1 MLKAMAIVILGLLT
15 IGIYM
20 QIITWQS
27 KQVLSGE
34 LVREAET
41 NEEKIIIG
49 VISDTHIP
57 TRANA
62 IPAEV
67 FKIFENASY
76 IIHAG
81 DFVELSVAEEL
92 KKIAPVVAVQ
102 GNMDPISVREK
113 YPKVN
118 TLEVLG
124 WKIGVAHNG
133 VPSLRSSRLKK
144 LAKQNDF
151 DVLIFGHSHKGS
163 VGVEDGVLY
172 INPGSP
178 TQPLLSEASV
188 AVLKVSKGK
197 VEVEIRVICTSRSAS
212 PARSQSLPALSA
224 SL

>member
-15 IGIYM
+15 VGIYM

-27 KQVLSGE
+27 KQALSGE

-49 VISDTHIP
+49 VISDTH
-57 TRANA
+57 
-62 IPAEV
+62 
-67 FKIFENASY
+67 IFENASY

-124 WKIGVAHNG
+124 WKIGVTHDG
-133 VPSLRSSRLKK
+133 IPLLRSSRLKK

-163 VGVEDGVLY
+163 VRVEDGVLY
-172 INPGSP
+172 INPGSTTP
-178 TQPLLSEASV
+178 PLLSEASV

-197 VEVEIRVICTSRSAS
+197 VEVEIRVICTSQSES
-212 PARSQSLPALSA
+212 LVRSQSLPALSA